1 MLLEVALDV
10 INGCSDTVG
19 GIFIRHVGVI
29 TPNRVISRSK
39 SAIAQSVSR
48 YLLEHI
54 YHLPG
59 LQAMPADEQMRM
71 ISHYAASVAG
81 QPLGADGRAE
91 GLADCPAAIIA
102 VPEQLML
109 QELLCLGVERLD
121 LGEGRLVFLTAQ
133 MYCAERL

>member
-1 MLLEVALDV
+1 MLLEIPLDV
-10 INGCSDTVG
+10 INSCTDPAG
-19 GIFIRHVGVI
+19 GIFIRYVGVI

-39 SAIAQSVSR
+39 STIAQGVSR
-48 YLLEHI
+48 YVLENIH
-54 YHLPG
+54 HLPG

-102 VPEQLML
+102 IPEQSML
-109 QELLCLGVERLD
+109 QELLCLGVERPD
-121 LGEGRLVFLTAQ
+121 LGKGRLHFLATQ